1 MSKQTSIDYYIW
13 LVQKLNNII
22 AKDKAK
28 ADEARKSGD
37 EATAKVYDKFAS
49 QAETALGF
57 VENWDVASYT
67 AILRTEAKAQTQPT
81 A

>member
-28 ADEARKSGD
+28 ADEARKAGD
-37 EATAKVYDKFAS
+37 EATA
-49 QAETALGF
+49 
-57 VENWDVASYT
+57 
-67 AILRTEAKAQTQPT
+67 
-81 A
+81 